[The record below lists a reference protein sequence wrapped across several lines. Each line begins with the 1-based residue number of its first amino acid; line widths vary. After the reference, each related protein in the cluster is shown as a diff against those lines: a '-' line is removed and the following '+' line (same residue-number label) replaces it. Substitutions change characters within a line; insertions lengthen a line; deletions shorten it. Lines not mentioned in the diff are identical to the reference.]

1 MKFPRRGFLHLA
13 TGAAAL
19 PALSRIASAQAYP
32 TRPARLVVPTS
43 PGGGAD
49 LVARLVGQW
58 LTDRL
63 GQQFFVDNRGGGGG
77 NIATEAVVRA
87 VPDGY
92 TLLWVN
98 TTNAINPALYEKL
111 RFVFVRD
118 IVPVASVISI
128 PNVLLVHPSNPSRT
142 IFELIGHAKANPG
155 RISMGSPGVGSSS
168 HLSGELLKAMT
179 GVNMLHVPYR
189 GGAPAMT
196 DLLSGQ
202 IQILFVTLPACI
214 GFVREGSLRALAV
227 TSATRTPAA
236 PEIPALAEFVPGY
249 EATTW
254 WGVGAP
260 RNTPAEI
267 IASLNKEINSALADT
282 KFTARLSDMG
292 GTPLIGSPAD
302 FGKLIAQETD
312 KWGKVVKF
320 AGVKP
325 E

>member
-1 MKFPRRGFLHLA
+1 MKIPRRNLLRLA
-13 TGAAAL
+13 AGAAAL
-19 PALSRIASAQAYP
+19 PVLRQSRAQAYP
-32 TRPARLVVPTS
+32 TRPLRLVVSSP

-49 LVARLVGQW
+49 LVARLLGQW
-58 LTDRL
+58 LSDRL
-63 GQQFFVDNRGGGGG
+63 GQQFFIDNRSGGGG
-77 NIATEAVVRA
+77 NIATESVVRA
-87 VPDGY
+87 APDGY

-98 TTNAINPALYEKL
+98 TTNAINAALYEKL

-118 IVPVASVISI
+118 IAPVASVISI
-128 PNVLLVHPSNPSRT
+128 PNVLLVHPSYPSGT
-142 IFELIGHAKANPG
+142 ISELIGHAKANPG
-155 RISMGSPGVGSSS
+155 RITMGSPGVGSSS

-179 GVNMLHVPYR
+179 GIDMLHVPYR

-196 DLLSGQ
+196 DLLAGQ
-202 IQILFVTLPACI
+202 IQILFVTLPAGI
-214 GFVREGSLRALAV
+214 GFVRTGTLRALAV

-249 EATTW
+249 EATSW

-260 RNTPAEI
+260 RNTSAEI

-282 KFTARLSDMG
+282 KFIARFFDVG

-302 FGKLIAQETD
+302 FGNLIADETE
-312 KWGKVVKF
+312 KWARVVKL
-320 AGVKP
+320 AGIKP